1 MKNFQK
7 GKYIMSERFSN
18 LMQSVTESG
27 KNIKVLPLDSAVLAD
42 IQQKYDMNS
51 ESLLGAI
58 IYNCGG
64 IVIDNWIRIYGAGEL
79 DFASRNQLFPYED
92 IVVGEDIIGGLFVI
106 LDGGNVGYFA
116 PDTLEIEDMEISFG
130 QFMYWCVQG
139 DTDLFYQD
147 YRWTNWQKEVA
158 DMDLDKGVAFYPFLW
173 AQAEYL
179 EGRRREQIP
188 MKEII
193 GMQFEFKV

>member
-1 MKNFQK
+1 
-7 GKYIMSERFSN
+7 MSERFSN
-18 LMQSVTESG
+18 LMQSIKESS
-27 KNIKVLPLDSAVLAD
+27 KNIKILPLDLAVLAD

-58 IYNCGG
+58 IFNCGG

-116 PDTLEIEDMEISFG
+116 PDTLGIEDMEISFG

-147 YRWTNWQKEVA
+147 YRWINWQKEVA

-173 AQAEYL
+173 AQVEYL